1 MSQKADFG
9 LTQTSEQAA
18 TKRTIETTQ
27 FAQDLLLFV
36 LLFFICR
43 DIEYNNSSFQEA
55 SIKRLFQEFFE
66 LTAQMAIPSGLAV
79 LISFAPGEKLD
90 FKRLSDPQVDAGVL
104 FK

>member
-55 SIKRLFQEFFE
+55 SRRSTFRSE
-66 LTAQMAIPSGLAV
+66 LSARMTIAFGLAV
-79 LISFAPGEKLD
+79 LISVCTGEKLD
-90 FKRLSDPQVDAGVL
+90 FKRLSNPQVDAGVF